1 MEDNVQSTGVET
13 PESPE
18 TTSTGETGA
27 NENAVLA
34 AEIAEVKQQKAEL
47 QDRLM
52 RMQAEFDN
60 FRKRS
65 ERERMEYAE
74 YAGEMTVRSLLPML
88 DDFERALKAA
98 AGAENELV
106 RGIELIYGRMVETL
120 KKQGLEPIETV
131 GQAFDPHL
139 HEAIGRIESADHEDG
154 TVVQE
159 YQKGYRFKGRLL
171 RPSMVQ
177 VAVKQ

>member
-1 MEDNVQSTGVET
+1 MEDNVQSSGIET
-13 PESPE
+13 PDSPE
-18 TTSTGETGA
+18 TTSPAEAGA
-27 NENAVLA
+27 NESSPLA
-34 AEIAEVKQQKAEL
+34 LELAELKQQKAEL

-74 YAGEMTVRSLLPML
+74 FAGEMTVRALLPIL

-106 RGIELIYGRMVETL
+106 RGIELIYSRMVETL
-120 KKQGLEPIETV
+120 QKQGLETIDAA
-131 GQAFDPHL
+131 GQPFDPHQ
-139 HEAIGRIESADHEDG
+139 HEAIGRTVSADHEDG
-154 TVVQE
+154 SVVQE

>member
-1 MEDNVQSTGVET
+1 MEDNVQSAGVATPDSPDTGAENAT
-13 PESPE
+13 PEAP
-18 TTSTGETGA
+18 
-27 NENAVLA
+27 A
-34 AEIAEVKQQKAEL
+34 ADAQITELTQAKAEL
-47 QDRLM
+47 QDRLV

-60 FRKRS
+60 FRKRT
-65 ERERMEYAE
+65 ERERIEYAE
-74 YAGEMTVRSLLPML
+74 FAGEMTVRALLPIL

-98 AGAENELV
+98 AGAENEYV
-106 RGIELIYGRMVETL
+106 RGIELIYARLLDTL
-120 KKQGLEPIETV
+120 KKQGLEPIEAA
-131 GQAFDPHL
+131 GQPFDPHQ
-139 HEAIGRIESADHEDG
+139 HEAIGRVESAEHEDG

>member
-1 MEDNVQSTGVET
+1 MEDNVQSAGVATPDSSET
-13 PESPE
+13 AGAAATENVVESQ
-18 TTSTGETGA
+18 
-27 NENAVLA
+27 
-34 AEIAEVKQQKAEL
+34 IAELLQQKAEV
-47 QDRLM
+47 QDRLI

-74 YAGEMTVRSLLPML
+74 FAGEITVKALLPIL

-106 RGIELIYGRMVETL
+106 RGIELIYARFLDTL
-120 KKQGLEPIETV
+120 KKQGLEPVEAQ
-131 GQAFDPHL
+131 GQPFDPHQ
-139 HEAIGRIESADHEDG
+139 HEAIGRVDSTEHEDG